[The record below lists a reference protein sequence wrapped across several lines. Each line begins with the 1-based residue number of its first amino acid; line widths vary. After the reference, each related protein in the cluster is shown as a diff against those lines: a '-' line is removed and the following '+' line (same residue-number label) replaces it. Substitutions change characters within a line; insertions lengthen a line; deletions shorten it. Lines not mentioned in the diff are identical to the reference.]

1 MHLKG
6 CAEEA
11 VTQRAFPHTSIF
23 RPGMLDRGAA
33 ARDGLERVACAVLP
47 NTHVSAL
54 ARAMISV
61 AERTASG
68 VVAPSPTP
76 AVYETPDIKDVAAAA
91 AVKMLKEH
99 SPR

>member
-11 VTQRAFPHTSIF
+11 VTKRSFAHASIF
-23 RPGMLDRGAA
+23 RPGMLDRGDKE
-33 ARDGLERVACAVLP
+33 RTLEKLVGSVLP
-47 NTHVSAL
+47 KTHVAAV

-68 VVAPSPTP
+68 VVDPSPTP
-76 AVYETPDIKDVAAAA
+76 VVYETPDIKDVAAAA
-91 AVKMLKEH
+91 ALKALKEH